1 MNLIEF
7 YTKVLNNVGITVS
20 EDGYCYIP
28 NGDDQVMMVVEG
40 KPLVLPTKEHLESV
54 YAEDDEGEM
63 TISKLPFNPLNEDI
77 VKGDSSSLKKLK
89 HLIEYKLGHTVA
101 ALGES
106 LLVLASNE
114 TLQKKANMEVCKF
127 LAEITK
133 AQNQG
138 IKKLVDEK
146 SIDNWCALY
155 ENTVKTNRKLVNIY
169 LKKKGKYNNETY
181 NRLGVLSSD
190 VYDILLNAVKDEP
203 VVNVKLRN
211 KDITIFKILI
221 KYILGEL
228 DKDNQICVGS
238 NDSESPAFIALFS
251 LYIKV
256 ITRTNKLLSHLK
268 YVNKEVSDSYIV
280 NDLITEKELEHVD
293 NFKPELMQ
301 IPNDNDLVRTFNMA
315 NKSRL
320 GGVNPDVMNKP
331 LGTTPGIPVYPSTS
345 KPVSMKTEETS
356 KVVSDPLMK
365 TLYGSAGQPTMAATQ
380 PIGIN
385 SVGIGVGGMIQ
396 QPMMQQPIGINSIP
410 NIANPGSYYQQP
422 IMQQQPMMGVPNLVQ
437 QQPIGLGGMIY
448 R

>member
-1 MNLIEF
+1 M
-7 YTKVLNNVGITVS
+7 
-20 EDGYCYIP
+20 
-28 NGDDQVMMVVEG
+28 
-40 KPLVLPTKEHLESV
+40 
-54 YAEDDEGEM
+54 
-63 TISKLPFNPLNEDI
+63 
-77 VKGDSSSLKKLK
+77 
-89 HLIEYKLGHTVA
+89 
-101 ALGES
+101 
-106 LLVLASNE
+106 
-114 TLQKKANMEVCKF
+114 
-127 LAEITK
+127 
-133 AQNQG
+133 
-138 IKKLVDEK
+138 
-146 SIDNWCALY
+146 
-155 ENTVKTNRKLVNIY
+155 
-169 LKKKGKYNNETY
+169 
-181 NRLGVLSSD
+181 
-190 VYDILLNAVKDEP
+190 
-203 VVNVKLRN
+203 
-211 KDITIFKILI
+211 
-221 KYILGEL
+221 
-228 DKDNQICVGS
+228 
-238 NDSESPAFIALFS
+238 
-251 LYIKV
+251 
-256 ITRTNKLLSHLK
+256 SHLK

-345 KPVSMKTEETS
+345 KPVSMKTEETN
-356 KVVSDPLMK
+356 KVASDPLMK

-385 SVGIGVGGMIQ
+385 SVGIGMGGMIQ